1 MLHLC
6 MDNSEFIKPLQDERP
21 SLYADR
27 LGNAYSTS
35 MSKEHKKGKGQ
46 FFTPIEIADFMAQLA
61 NPVNSE
67 EISILDPGCGASI
80 LSCALVERLI
90 AESKQIS
97 SIRLVLYEID
107 KKLIPYTLSILEYL
121 KEWCSERNVAMRY
134 DLRENDFILS
144 NYKVLEQHQSISL
157 FEESNFEK
165 FTFII
170 SNPPYFKLPKID
182 KRVKACE
189 IITSGQPNIY
199 ALFMAIASRMVEPEG
214 QFIFI
219 TPRSFTAGNYFTA
232 FRSFFFDQLRIKHIH
247 LFVSRKD
254 TFSRDSVLQETM
266 ILMGVPTSKVN
277 HADSTIVVS
286 SSHGIADI
294 NSPESRSYHEHEL
307 IGKNTNQ
314 KVLHL
319 PTSLMDEE
327 IIMLFKSWKYK
338 FSDLGIKIST
348 GPVVAFRALDFI
360 VENKS
365 EEAEDLVPLYWLHN
379 VVKMSVV
386 WPIEKPK
393 KGQHIINCEKS
404 RSLLIPNKNYVLLR
418 RFSAKDDKSRL
429 IAAPFM
435 SAQSKSELIGVE
447 NKVNYIYRVQGEF
460 SKEEALGLA
469 ALLNSKPFD
478 IYFRTFNGNV
488 NVSATELRQMP
499 MPPIEIIQS
508 IGERL
513 SLTNDHSEEN
523 INEIV
528 LSFFNINCLTYD

>member
-1 MLHLC
+1 

-266 ILMGVPTSKVN
+266 ILMGVPTSKGN

-294 NSPESRSYHEHEL
+294 NSPESRSYREHEL

-319 PTSLMDEE
+319 PTSIMDEE
-327 IIMLFKSWKYK
+327 IIMLFKSWKHK

-513 SLTNDHSEEN
+513 SLTNDYSEEN

>member
-1 MLHLC
+1 
-6 MDNSEFIKPLQDERP
+6 
-21 SLYADR
+21 
-27 LGNAYSTS
+27 
-35 MSKEHKKGKGQ
+35 
-46 FFTPIEIADFMAQLA
+46 
-61 NPVNSE
+61 
-67 EISILDPGCGASI
+67 
-80 LSCALVERLI
+80 
-90 AESKQIS
+90 
-97 SIRLVLYEID
+97 
-107 KKLIPYTLSILEYL
+107 
-121 KEWCSERNVAMRY
+121 
-134 DLRENDFILS
+134 
-144 NYKVLEQHQSISL
+144 
-157 FEESNFEK
+157 
-165 FTFII
+165 
-170 SNPPYFKLPKID
+170 
-182 KRVKACE
+182 
-189 IITSGQPNIY
+189 
-199 ALFMAIASRMVEPEG
+199 
-214 QFIFI
+214 
-219 TPRSFTAGNYFTA
+219 
-232 FRSFFFDQLRIKHIH
+232 
-247 LFVSRKD
+247 
-254 TFSRDSVLQETM
+254 M

-277 HADSTIVVS
+277 HVDSTIVVS

-294 NSPESRSYHEHEL
+294 NSPESRSYREHEL

-319 PTSLMDEE
+319 PTSIMDEE
-327 IIMLFKSWKYK
+327 IIMLFKSWKHK

-499 MPPIEIIQS
+499 MPPIKIIQS
-508 IGERL
+508 IGESL

-523 INEIV
+523 IKEIV
-528 LSFFNINCLTYD
+528 LSFFNINCLSYD